1 MKVSPITN
9 IFFLFAATVLNMPH
23 IVFAEKNNEVSMA
36 DRNRNGAAAAD
47 AGSSSLLNNKV
58 ARRNIPFFEDSGSR
72 NLKGK
77 KSAKSKN
84 PKSSKSESPSQSP
97 SESPSG
103 FPTEYGPKIIS
114 DFCPVKTEPAAVY
127 SVRGSTDEVDS
138 LSVIAD
144 YVAPYDD
151 CYGDF
156 DRPFYI
162 GDFDPPKTN
171 IPNEAQLKL
180 IQECLDNSSLESPTT
195 NWDPPIYFINGGFNP
210 DPTIPKATY
219 QIVDAT
225 DENVEPSPGSVNNS
239 MFKGEVNCDRDNV
252 ADPTQNCGD
261 NKVIIKFN
269 DFTFQDPSEVGDD
282 LWNVPINQIEYVE
295 YDFYPIS
302 CPNGD
307 PECPG
312 QFYIGFYTHFVD
324 NGYPLDNNNWYNCR
338 YVFAPSGSH
347 PLKSGTGAVD
357 SWSTFRVDSED
368 TGINIGNKDGGV
380 DCTGTIALEDIGD
393 TYLLGAN
400 YLEPTIFIL
409 NMGQSNDSD
418 NGLAGYF
425 DNIRIKIKGQD
436 LRVYDL

>member
-1 MKVSPITN
+1 
-9 IFFLFAATVLNMPH
+9 
-23 IVFAEKNNEVSMA
+23 VFAKKNNDPTKTDLLKNGLPSA
-36 DRNRNGAAAAD
+36 DGAAAAD
-47 AGSSSLLNNKV
+47 PGSSSLLNNKF
-58 ARRNIPFFEDSGSR
+58 ARRNIPVFEDSGTRR

-84 PKSSKSESPSQSP
+84 PKSSKFNPPSQSP

-103 FPTEYGPKIIS
+103 FPTEYGPEIIS
-114 DFCPVKTEPAAVY
+114 DFCPVQTLPAAVY
-127 SVRGSTDEVDS
+127 SVRGSTDTADS
-138 LSVIAD
+138 LSVIAE
-144 YVAPYDD
+144 YAGPYAD
-151 CYGDF
+151 CFGEF
-156 DRPFYI
+156 DQPFYD
-162 GDFDPPKTN
+162 GDFDPPKN
-171 IPNEAQLKL
+171 IPNEAELKL

-195 NWDPPIYFINGGFNP
+195 NWDPPIYFINDGFNP
-210 DPTIPKATY
+210 DPTVPKATY

-225 DENVEPSPGSVNNS
+225 DENVDPSPGSVNNS
-239 MFKGEVNCDRDNV
+239 MFKGDVNCNLTGD
-252 ADPTQNCGD
+252 ACKD

-269 DFTFQDPSEVGDD
+269 DFTFQDPSDVGDD

-312 QFYIGFYTHFVD
+312 QFYIGFYTHFLD

-338 YVFAPSGSH
+338 YVFGPNNVT
-347 PLKSGTGAVD
+347 PLKDGTGAVG
-357 SWSTFRVDSED
+357 SWSTFRVKPEYLGR
-368 TGINIGNKDGGV
+368 TIGNKDGGD
-380 DCTGTIALEDIGD
+380 DCTDTIALENIRD